1 MPKGIGSSN
10 LPLSAM
16 DVKDSLMV
24 LKRDKRFAPL
34 IKKHGAPDLKRPSTG
49 LRASGKNP
57 FHALVRSIIHQQV
70 SGAAAE
76 TIHARFLALFPK
88 TPPAGGFP
96 TPEAVRAMPLAKM
109 RAAGLS
115 GQKASYIKDLAEK
128 FADGTIRHRS
138 LHKMESADIVE
149 HLTQVKGI
157 GVWTVHMFLIFTLNR
172 PDVLPTGDLGIRK
185 GFQALYKLKGLPDHA
200 QMERLARPWRPHAS
214 VASWYLWRVANE
226 LKIKVQS
233 PAPSLSRR
241 RK

>member
-1 MPKGIGSSN
+1 MGTSN
-10 LPLSAM
+10 LSHSVRMLE
-16 DVKDSLMV
+16 
-24 LKRDKRFAPL
+24 RDKRFAPL
-34 IKKHGAPDLKRPSTG
+34 IKKHGLPDLVR
-49 LRASGKNP
+49 GKNP
-57 FHALVRSIIHQQV
+57 FQALVRSIIHQQV

-76 TIHARFLALFPK
+76 TIHARFLALFPRSK
-88 TPPAGGFP
+88 FP
-96 TPEAVRAMPLAKM
+96 TPEMVTAIPIERM

-115 GQKASYIKDLAEK
+115 GRKASYIKDLAEK
-128 FADGTIRHRS
+128 FTDGTIRHRS

-185 GFQALYKLKGLPDHA
+185 GFQALYKLKSLPDHA
-200 QMERLARPWRPHAS
+200 QMERLARPWRPHAA

-226 LKIKVQS
+226 LKIKVR
-233 PAPSLSRR
+233 PPKPSLSRR

>member
-1 MPKGIGSSN
+1 
-10 LPLSAM
+10 M
-16 DVKDSLMV
+16 DVQDSLMV
-24 LKRDKRFAPL
+24 LQRDKRFAPL
-34 IKKHGAPDLKRPSTG
+34 IKKHGLPDLVR
-49 LRASGKNP
+49 GKNP
-57 FHALVRSIIHQQV
+57 FSALVRSIIHQQV

-76 TIHARFLALFPK
+76 TIHARFLSLFPRG
-88 TPPAGGFP
+88 TFP
-96 TPEAVRAMPLAKM
+96 TPAAVRAIPLEKM

-128 FADGTIRHRS
+128 FTDGSIKHRS
-138 LHKMESADIVE
+138 LHKMESAAIVE

-185 GFQALYKLKGLPDHA
+185 GFQSLYKLKDLPSHE
-200 QMERLARPWRPHAS
+200 QMEKLARHWRPHAS

-226 LKIKVQS
+226 LKVKVRPSQPSQS
-233 PAPSLSRR
+233 RP

>member
-1 MPKGIGSSN
+1 MHKQADFAEST
-10 LPLSAM
+10 AA
-16 DVKDSLMV
+16 

-34 IKKHGAPDLKRPSTG
+34 IKKHGAPDLVR
-49 LRASGKNP
+49 GKNP
-57 FHALVRSIIHQQV
+57 FYALVRSIIHKQV

-88 TPPAGGFP
+88 NKFP
-96 TPEAVRAMPLAKM
+96 TPETVRAMPLEKM

-115 GQKASYIKDLAEK
+115 GQKAFYIKDLAEK
-128 FADGTIRHRS
+128 FVDGTIKHRS
-138 LHKMESADIVE
+138 LHTMESADIVE

-185 GFQALYKLKGLPDHA
+185 GFQSLYKLKDLPSHE
-200 QMERLARPWRPHAS
+200 QMEKLARHWRPHAS

-226 LKIKVQS
+226 LKVKVRPSQPSQS
-233 PAPSLSRR
+233 RP